1 MVGIQVP
8 TGGDDGT
15 DDGGDL
21 RRRQTTGVRWHRRRG
36 VRVSV
41 NRDRR
46 LFVLF
51 CFVVVV
57 VVAVGVRGS
66 NRGGD
71 GDDDDDHNHNDK
83 QTKAT
88 TTTTAG
94 LAGWTPLASHQGGA
108 DVFVALAGPPV
119 KTKSSPSRM
128 AGCGRRTW
136 AASQVPAVSET
147 QRGSPVSL

>member
-1 MVGIQVP
+1 MRVP
-8 TGGDDGT
+8 TGVGDGN

-57 VVAVGVRGS
+57 VVVVVVAVGVRSS
-66 NRGGD
+66 NGGGD
-71 GDDDDDHNHNDK
+71 GDDDDDDDDHYNDK

-88 TTTTAG
+88 TTTTTG
-94 LAGWTPLASHQGGA
+94 LAGWTPLASHHGG
-108 DVFVALAGPPV
+108 GP
-119 KTKSSPSRM
+119 TSLLRSPDPR
-128 AGCGRRTW
+128 
-136 AASQVPAVSET
+136 
-147 QRGSPVSL
+147 